1 MRQGTSTPPGHREEL
16 LAAQSAVDVLPEN
29 RAGALWHICLTANS
43 FVFPIYAQ
51 FERDH
56 GITRMEFVV
65 MFVLSHRPR
74 ATATDI
80 IRMTALP
87 KNNISRG
94 VNRLLQKGLIRRLDD
109 TEDGRRRILELS
121 PKGRSLMDI
130 LLPQYSQRA
139 RGFLDRLDDTDR
151 RDLSRIILKLA
162 GAIAV

>member
-1 MRQGTSTPPGHREEL
+1 MRQDRNIPPGHREES
-16 LAAQSAVDVLPEN
+16 LAAQFAVDVLPEN
-29 RAGALWHICLTANS
+29 HAGALWHICLTANS
-43 FVFPIYAQ
+43 FVFPIYAE

-94 VNRLLQKGLIRRLDD
+94 VNRLLQKGLIRSLDD
-109 TEDGRRRILELS
+109 REDGRRRILELS
-121 PKGRSLMDI
+121 PKGRRLMEI

>member
-1 MRQGTSTPPGHREEL
+1 MKTPPGHREES

-65 MFVLSHRPR
+65 MFVLSHRSQ
-74 ATATDI
+74 ATATDA

-121 PKGRSLMDI
+121 AKGRRLMEV
-130 LLPQYSQRA
+130 LMPQYSRRA
-139 RGFLDRLDDTDR
+139 LGFLDLLDDTDR
-151 RDLSRIILKLA
+151 RELSRLILKLA
-162 GAIAV
+162 SAITA

>member
-1 MRQGTSTPPGHREEL
+1 MRQGMNTPPGHLEES

-109 TEDGRRRILELS
+109 RKDGRRRILELS

-162 GAIAV
+162 GAITA

>member
-1 MRQGTSTPPGHREEL
+1 MKQDRSIPPGQREES
-16 LAAQSAVDVLPEN
+16 LAPQLAVDVLPEN
-29 RAGALWHICLTANS
+29 RVGALWHICLTANS

-94 VNRLLQKGLIRRLDD
+94 VNRLLQKGLILHRDD
-109 TEDGRRRILELS
+109 MKDGRRRILELS
-121 PKGRSLMDI
+121 AEGRSLMEI

-151 RDLSRIILKLA
+151 RHLSRLILKLA

>member
-1 MRQGTSTPPGHREEL
+1 MRQDMRTPPEHREESS
-16 LAAQSAVDVLPEN
+16 AAQFAVDVLPEN

-94 VNRLLQKGLIRRLDD
+94 VNRLLQKGLIRSLDD
-109 TEDGRRRILELS
+109 KEDGRRRILELS

-151 RDLSRIILKLA
+151 RDLSRLILKLA